1 MCIEVGTPPPLILS
15 IFISLFGQL
24 LAENWREEKGRKK
37 KRNYNGI
44 RARLGKWLSI
54 PLDLGFFLLYFNHSY
69 VLTMVLTINMDTKLE
84 YMPLDQ
90 ESGYH
95 ERGVI
100 EI

>member
-1 MCIEVGTPPPLILS
+1 
-15 IFISLFGQL
+15 
-24 LAENWREEKGRKK
+24 
-37 KRNYNGI
+37 
-44 RARLGKWLSI
+44 
-54 PLDLGFFLLYFNHSY
+54 
-69 VLTMVLTINMDTKLE
+69 MVLTINMDTKLE